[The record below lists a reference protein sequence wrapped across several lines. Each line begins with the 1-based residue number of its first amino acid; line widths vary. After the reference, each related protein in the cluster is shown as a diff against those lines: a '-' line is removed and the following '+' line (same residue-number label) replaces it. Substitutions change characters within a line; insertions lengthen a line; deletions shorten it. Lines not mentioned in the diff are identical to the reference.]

1 MNFFL
6 LFYNLILSFEVAR
19 TMARI
24 HVPDRQVCSI
34 SHNMNSALR
43 RHVFLHQTSFW
54 RKTGRIL
61 ISPELRYEA
70 DSSSGL
76 NISNLKH
83 PIKYYSDPIS
93 KSWLRSGSTKTPL
106 RPPRPGWDTTASH
119 QDGSTT
125 TKCHPPA
132 AAPPHLPLRSCLGDL
147 RDPRSRLRRG
157 TRARLLAWAWR
168 LGFCGGFCRTTLGF
182 DCMARSAVV
191 LAHPENPV
199 SEKVE
204 IRFLHSSRAGH
215 STNAISISPR
225 IVPAPTLALLMGH
238 SLLPTS
244 PASVT
249 GQTRT

>member
-1 MNFFL
+1 
-6 LFYNLILSFEVAR
+6 
-19 TMARI
+19 MARI

-83 PIKYYSDPIS
+83 PIKYYSYPIS

-106 RPPRPGWDTTASH
+106 HPPRPGWDTTASH

-147 RDPRSRLRRG
+147 RAPRSRLQRG

-168 LGFCGGFCRTTLGF
+168 LGFCGGFCCTTLGF

-225 IVPAPTLALLMGH
+225 IVPAPTPALLMGL

>member
-1 MNFFL
+1 
-6 LFYNLILSFEVAR
+6 
-19 TMARI
+19 MARI

-93 KSWLRSGSTKTPL
+93 ESWLRSGSTKTPL
-106 RPPRPGWDTTASH
+106 RPPRPGWDTMASH

-147 RDPRSRLRRG
+147 RAPRSRLRRG

-168 LGFCGGFCRTTLGF
+168 LGFCGGFCCTTLGF

-225 IVPAPTLALLMGH
+225 IVPAPTPALLMGL

>member
-1 MNFFL
+1 M
-6 LFYNLILSFEVAR
+6 
-19 TMARI
+19 
-24 HVPDRQVCSI
+24 PDRQVCGI
-34 SHNMNSALR
+34 SHNLNSSLK

-54 RKTGRIL
+54 RKIGWIL
-61 ISPELRYEA
+61 ISPALRYEA

-83 PIKYYSDPIS
+83 AIKYHSDPIS
-93 KSWLRSGSTKTPL
+93 ESWLHSGSTERHPKTPL
-106 RPPRPGWDTTASH
+106 HPPRPGWDTTASH
-119 QDGSTT
+119 QDGSTA

-132 AAPPHLPLRSCLGDL
+132 AAPPHHPLRSCPGHP
-147 RDPRSRLRRG
+147 RTPRSRLRRG

-215 STNAISISPR
+215 STNAISMSPR
-225 IVPAPTLALLMGH
+225 IVPAPTPALLMGH
-238 SLLPTS
+238 SRLPAS

>member
-6 LFYNLILSFEVAR
+6 LFYNLILSFEVAC

-24 HVPDRQVCSI
+24 HVPNRQVCSI

-93 KSWLRSGSTKTPL
+93 ESWLRSGSTKTPL

-119 QDGSTT
+119 QDGSTA

-147 RDPRSRLRRG
+147 RAPRSRLRRG

-168 LGFCGGFCRTTLGF
+168 LGFCGGFCCTTLGF

-225 IVPAPTLALLMGH
+225 IVPAPTPALLMGL

>member
-6 LFYNLILSFEVAR
+6 LFYNLILSFEVAC

-119 QDGSTT
+119 QDGSTA

-147 RDPRSRLRRG
+147 RAPRSRLRRG

-168 LGFCGGFCRTTLGF
+168 LGFCGGFCCTTLGF

-225 IVPAPTLALLMGH
+225 IVPAPTPALLMGH

>member
-1 MNFFL
+1 M
-6 LFYNLILSFEVAR
+6 
-19 TMARI
+19 
-24 HVPDRQVCSI
+24 PDRQVCGI
-34 SHNMNSALR
+34 SHNLNSSLK

-54 RKTGRIL
+54 RKIGRIL
-61 ISPELRYEA
+61 ISPVLRYEA

-83 PIKYYSDPIS
+83 AIKYHSDPIS
-93 KSWLRSGSTKTPL
+93 ESWLHSGSTERHPKTPL
-106 RPPRPGWDTTASH
+106 HPPRPGWDTTASH
-119 QDGSTT
+119 QDGSTA

-132 AAPPHLPLRSCLGDL
+132 AAPPHHPLRSCPGHP
-147 RDPRSRLRRG
+147 RTPRSRLRRG

-215 STNAISISPR
+215 STNAISMSPR
-225 IVPAPTLALLMGH
+225 IVPAPTPALLMGH
-238 SLLPTS
+238 SRLS
-244 PASVT
+244 AFPASVT

>member
-1 MNFFL
+1 
-6 LFYNLILSFEVAR
+6 
-19 TMARI
+19 MAWI
-24 HVPDRQVCSI
+24 HVPDRQVCGI
-34 SHNMNSALR
+34 SHNLNSSLK

-54 RKTGRIL
+54 RKIGRIL
-61 ISPELRYEA
+61 ISPALRYEA

-83 PIKYYSDPIS
+83 AIKYHSDPIS
-93 KSWLRSGSTKTPL
+93 ESWLHSGSTERHPKTPL
-106 RPPRPGWDTTASH
+106 HPPRPGWDTTASH
-119 QDGSTT
+119 QDGSTA

-132 AAPPHLPLRSCLGDL
+132 AAPPHHPLRSCPGHP
-147 RDPRSRLRRG
+147 RTPRSRLRRG

-168 LGFCGGFCRTTLGF
+168 LGFCGGFCCTTLGF

-215 STNAISISPR
+215 STNAISMSPR
-225 IVPAPTLALLMGH
+225 IVPAPTPALLMGH
-238 SLLPTS
+238 SRLPAS